1 MKGLKFMSKCKKNKL
16 IGAGGILGSIA
27 VIGSVLVI
35 GKKLKN
41 NRIQKRLEDE
51 EYSTGNTRFFGT
63 LYLDDEKEKRPV
75 DFQDFKDVPVY
86 TGQKIEIR
94 DTDKNHKNKLSWI
107 EINDNNKKLL
117 ICDRNL
123 LKEVTWNELNEQN
136 LVFGKVVI
144 IDGKKY
150 ILRLLTGVNEKLGAK
165 INEWD
170 KYVVN
175 VDNIVGIPVSADYE
189 TDYNL
194 KDDEDNDNLWHWY
207 NFASYTQSEGSKG
220 KKICITRGF
229 SFVEDSNESD
239 KDLKY
244 ETVGYR
250 PVLELIE

>member
-1 MKGLKFMSKCKKNKL
+1 MSKGKKIKL
-16 IGAGGILGSIA
+16 INASKILGTIA
-27 VIGSVLVI
+27 VVGGFLAI
-35 GKKLKN
+35 GKKIKN
-41 NRIQKRLEDE
+41 NRVQKSLENE

-63 LYLDDEKEKRPV
+63 LYLDDGKEKTPV
-75 DFQDFKDVPVY
+75 DFQDFKDIPVY

-117 ICDRNL
+117 ICDRNI
-123 LKEVTWNELNEQN
+123 LKEVTWNELNQQN
-136 LVFGKVVI
+136 LIFGRVVI

-150 ILRLLTGVNEKLGAK
+150 ILRLLTGSNEKQDGK
-165 INEWD
+165 VNEWD

-175 VDNIVGIPVSADYE
+175 VDNIVGLPVSADYE
-189 TDYNL
+189 TDYNS
-194 KDDEDNDNLWHWY
+194 KDDENNDNLWHWY

-220 KKICITRGF
+220 KKLCVTRGF

-250 PVLELIE
+250 PVLELLE